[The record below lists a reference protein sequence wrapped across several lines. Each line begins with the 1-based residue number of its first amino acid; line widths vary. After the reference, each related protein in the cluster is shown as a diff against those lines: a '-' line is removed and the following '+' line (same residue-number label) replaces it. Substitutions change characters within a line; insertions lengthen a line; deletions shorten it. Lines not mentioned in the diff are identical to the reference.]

1 MALSDAV
8 YIGRPDAINLEPD
21 GIAIVDLDEALAAAA
36 SDATEITIL
45 GGYYD
50 RVWLLDLLRKLPRAR
65 RRDCRVRIAVGS
77 DATITLPKVWEH
89 MREVQKELRR
99 IGYRSIEIAIVGRS
113 PVHFHTKLFRFL
125 RTTRPYWFI
134 GSANPGSDRH
144 ELMLRLSGRHDE
156 LSNYVHA
163 VFEAAQSIDDPV
175 PRRQRPSTMRDF
187 FLDGVLCHKPPHQP
201 LFTFDAYKL
210 TPEDRR
216 RIDTRIGEGS
226 GVEHASPRTEG
237 FGFGL
242 RSAIGMMEAD
252 PEEREEV
259 ASRVRFRDHGMDTL
273 FGLWMPSAYAAII
286 QASVREREAAI
297 EERLRAIGRR
307 LVDPSGQQAAHT
319 AFAGYI
325 ASMDRYLSD
334 LDIEPKPI
342 RDRDAAFARFLK
354 SRTDGLSK
362 DPFLSRHARVM
373 TIAPMF
379 DVWQD
384 PGVAS
389 QFVQS
394 FFDDL
399 AWRATPTTSRKPRI
413 VRSLLDG
420 LGDDADWQTS
430 EDLQAAFADR
440 LKADPWDDDE
450 WQ

>member
-156 LSNYVHA
+156 LSNYVQA
-163 VFEAAQSIDDPV
+163 VFEAAQSVDDPV

-399 AWRATPTTSRKPRI
+399 AWRAMPTTSRKPRI

>member
-1 MALSDAV
+1 MALSNAV

-21 GIAIVDLDEALAAAA
+21 GVTIVDLDEALAAAA

-65 RRDCRVRIAVGS
+65 RRDCTVRIAVGS
-77 DATITLPKVWEH
+77 DATINLPKVWEH
-89 MREVQKELRR
+89 MREVQRELRR
-99 IGYRSIEIAIVGRS
+99 IGYRSIEIGIVGRS

-144 ELMLRLSGRHDE
+144 ELMLRLSGRHEE
-156 LSNYVHA
+156 LSNYVQA
-163 VFEAAQSIDDPV
+163 VFEAAQSVDDPV

-187 FLDGVLCHKPPHQP
+187 FLDGVLCHKPPHQQ

-242 RSAIGMMEAD
+242 RSAIGMMETD
-252 PEEREEV
+252 PDEREDV

-273 FGLWMPSAYAAII
+273 FGLWMPSSYAAII

-362 DPFLSRHARVM
+362 GPFLSRHARVM

-384 PGVAS
+384 PAVAS

-399 AWRATPTTSRKPRI
+399 AWRATPTTTRKPRI

-430 EDLQAAFADR
+430 EDLQTAFADR
-440 LKADPWDDDE
+440 LDADPWDDEE

>member
-1 MALSDAV
+1 MAVSDAIFV
-8 YIGRPDAINLEPD
+8 GRPDAIDLESD
-21 GIAIVDLDEALAAAA
+21 GTTVVDLNEALAAAA

-50 RVWLLDLLRKLPRAR
+50 RLWLLDLLRELPRAR

-89 MREVQKELRR
+89 MREVQNELRR
-99 IGYRSIEIAIVGRS
+99 IGYRSIQVAIVGRS

-125 RTTRPYWFI
+125 RTTHPYWFI

-144 ELMLRLSGRHDE
+144 ELMLRLSGRHEE
-156 LSNYVHA
+156 LSNYVEA
-163 VFEAAQSIDDPV
+163 VFRAAQSVDGSP
-175 PRRQRPSTMRDF
+175 PRRRRPSTLRDF
-187 FLDGVLCHKPPHQP
+187 FLNGVLCHKPPHQQ
-201 LFTFDAYKL
+201 LFTFDAYRL
-210 TPEDRR
+210 SPEDRR
-216 RIDTRIGEGS
+216 RIDARIGKGS

-242 RSAIGMMEAD
+242 RSAIGMAD
-252 PEEREEV
+252 TGPGEKEDA

-273 FGLWMPSAYAAII
+273 FGLWMPSAYAVIV
-286 QASVREREAAI
+286 QASVTGREAAI
-297 EERLRAIGRR
+297 GASLRAIGQR
-307 LVDPSGQQAAHT
+307 LADPAGQLAAHN
-319 AFAGYI
+319 AFGGYI
-325 ASMDRYLSD
+325 ASMDRYLID
-334 LDIEPKPI
+334 LDIEAKPI

-354 SRTDGLSK
+354 SRTDGLSN
-362 DPFLSRHARVM
+362 DGFVSRHAKVM

-384 PGVAS
+384 PDVAA

-399 AWRATPTTSRKPRI
+399 AWRATPTTTRKSRI
-413 VRSLLDG
+413 VRSLVDG
-420 LGDDADWQTS
+420 LSDDADWQTA
-430 EDLQAAFADR
+430 EDLQTAFADR
-440 LKADPWDDDE
+440 LETEPWDDDE

>member
-1 MALSDAV
+1 MALSDAIYV
-8 YIGRPDAINLEPD
+8 GRPDAIDLKPN
-21 GIAIVDLDEALAAAA
+21 GRTVVDLNEALAAAA

-50 RVWLLDLLRKLPRAR
+50 RVWILDLLRELPRAR

-125 RTTRPYWFI
+125 RTTHPYWFI

-144 ELMLRLSGRHDE
+144 ELMLRLSGRHEE
-156 LSNYVHA
+156 LSNYVES
-163 VFEAAQSIDDPV
+163 VFDAAQSVDDPV
-175 PRRQRPSTMRDF
+175 PRRQRPSTMREF
-187 FLDGVLCHKPPHQP
+187 FLDGVLCHKPPHQQ

-210 TPEDRR
+210 SPEDRR

-226 GVEHASPRTEG
+226 EVEHASPRTEG

-242 RSAIGMMEAD
+242 RSAIGMAD
-252 PEEREEV
+252 TDPDEKEGA

-273 FGLWMPSAYAAII
+273 FGLWMPSVYADDV
-286 QASVREREAAI
+286 QASVTERESEI
-297 EERLRAIGRR
+297 EARLRAIGQR
-307 LVDPSGQQAAHT
+307 LADPAGQQTAQT
-319 AFAGYI
+319 AFTGYV
-325 ASMDRYLSD
+325 ASMDRYLTD
-334 LDIEPKPI
+334 LGIEAKPI

-362 DPFLSRHARVM
+362 DTFLSRHARVM

-384 PGVAS
+384 PDVAA

-399 AWRATPTTSRKPRI
+399 AWRATPTTTRKPRI
-413 VRSLLDG
+413 VRSLLEG
-420 LGDDADWQTS
+420 LVDDADWQTS
-430 EDLQAAFADR
+430 EDLQTAFADR
-440 LKADPWDDDE
+440 LDAEPWDEDE

>member
-1 MALSDAV
+1 MAPRLVPKAATSAPSGLPSANC
-8 YIGRPDAINLEPD
+8 GRF
-21 GIAIVDLDEALAAAA
+21 
-36 SDATEITIL
+36 
-45 GGYYD
+45 
-50 RVWLLDLLRKLPRAR
+50 
-65 RRDCRVRIAVGS
+65 RRDHHPTESVG
-77 DATITLPKVWEH
+77 AH
-89 MREVQKELRR
+89 AGGGQQELRQ

-144 ELMLRLSGRHDE
+144 ELMLRLSGRHEE
-156 LSNYVHA
+156 LSHYVHA
-163 VFEAAQSIDDPV
+163 VFETAQSVDDPV
-175 PRRQRPSTMRDF
+175 PSRRPSTMRDF
-187 FLDGVLCHKPPHQP
+187 FLDGVLCHKPPHQQ
-201 LFTFDAYKL
+201 LFTFEAYKL
-210 TPEDRR
+210 LPEDRR

-242 RSAIGMMEAD
+242 RSAIGMIETD
-252 PEEREEV
+252 PTEKEDAV
-259 ASRVRFRDHGMDTL
+259 SRVRFRDHEMDTL

-286 QASVREREAAI
+286 QEPVTERQAAI
-297 EERLRAIGRR
+297 GAKLRAIGRR
-307 LVDPSGQQAAHT
+307 LADPDGQQAAHT

-325 ASMDRYLSD
+325 ASMDRYLFD

-362 DPFLSRHARVM
+362 ESFLSCHARVM
-373 TIAPMF
+373 SIAPMF

-384 PGVAS
+384 PGVAA

-399 AWRATPTTSRKPRI
+399 AWRATPTASRKPRI
-413 VRSLLDG
+413 VRF
-420 LGDDADWQTS
+420 
-430 EDLQAAFADR
+430 ER
-440 LKADPWDDDE
+440 LSSMAPL
-450 WQ
+450 

>member
-1 MALSDAV
+1 MAVSDAIFV
-8 YIGRPDAINLEPD
+8 GRPDAIDLESD
-21 GIAIVDLDEALAAAA
+21 GTTVVDLNEALAAAA
-36 SDATEITIL
+36 SDATDITIL

-50 RVWLLDLLRKLPRAR
+50 RLWLLDLLRELPRAR

-125 RTTRPYWFI
+125 RTTHPYWFI
-134 GSANPGSDRH
+134 GSANPGSERH
-144 ELMLRLSGRHDE
+144 ELMLRLSGRHEE
-156 LSNYVHA
+156 LSNYVEA
-163 VFEAAQSIDDPV
+163 VFRAAQSVDGSP
-175 PRRQRPSTMRDF
+175 PRRQSPSTLRDF
-187 FLDGVLCHKPPHQP
+187 FLDGVLCHKPPHQQ

-210 TPEDRR
+210 SPEDRR
-216 RIDTRIGEGS
+216 VIDARIGEGS

-242 RSAIGMMEAD
+242 RSAIGMAD
-252 PEEREEV
+252 TEPDEKEGGV
-259 ASRVRFRDHGMDTL
+259 SKVRFRDHGMDTL
-273 FGLWMPSAYAAII
+273 FGLWMPSAYAAIV
-286 QASVREREAAI
+286 QASVTGREAAI
-297 EERLRAIGRR
+297 GASLRAIGQR
-307 LVDPSGQQAAHT
+307 LSDPAGQQAAHN
-319 AFAGYI
+319 AFAKYI
-325 ASMDRYLSD
+325 ASMDRYLID
-334 LDIEPKPI
+334 LDVEAKPI
-342 RDRDAAFARFLK
+342 RDRDAAFGRFLK

-362 DPFLSRHARVM
+362 DSFVSRHAKVM

-384 PGVAS
+384 ADVAA

-399 AWRATPTTSRKPRI
+399 AWRATPTTMRKSRI
-413 VRSLLDG
+413 VRSLVEG
-420 LGDDADWQTS
+420 LSDDADWQTA
-430 EDLQAAFADR
+430 EDLQTAFADR
-440 LKADPWDDDE
+440 LETEPWDDDE